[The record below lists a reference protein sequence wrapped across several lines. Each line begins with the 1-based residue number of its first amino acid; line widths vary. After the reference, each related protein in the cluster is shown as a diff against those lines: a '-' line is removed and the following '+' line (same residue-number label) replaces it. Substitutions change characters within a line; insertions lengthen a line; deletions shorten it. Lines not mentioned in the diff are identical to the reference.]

1 MKFGARVKENTVVE
15 FLLAKLQYHFSDPQ
29 EENSHISAV
38 RARKITPTRHSDEN
52 SAFETIVASV
62 DNTKKI
68 TGPTWTTRERD
79 EEVIEKCA
87 KNFAPVWGRE
97 EKKLEHHENAARL
110 LEYWKK

>member
-62 DNTKKI
+62 DNTKKNHR
-68 TGPTWTTRERD
+68 PDVHYSRER
-79 EEVIEKCA
+79 
-87 KNFAPVWGRE
+87 
-97 EKKLEHHENAARL
+97 
-110 LEYWKK
+110 